1 MNLGRE
7 EVRIMSKFWN
17 FIKNAATEISEE
29 SIELRIEGDIVSSDD
44 SWIYEWF
51 GIPVASPNTFR
62 NELSQY
68 KGKDITVWIDSYG
81 GDVFAGAGIYNA
93 LKEHDGKVTVKV
105 DGKAMSAASV
115 IAMAGDE
122 ILMSPVSIMMIHNPL
137 SYASGYAS
145 DLRKQADVLDTV
157 KETIL
162 NAYAAKV
169 KMPRHK
175 ISEMMDNE
183 TYMDAN
189 TAVKEGFAD
198 GILYQDSNEP
208 SKVVNFAFNKLSIQ
222 NCANEAFKQFIKIE
236 AQQLCL
242 SKPLKNEKEETILEI
257 KNVEDLKKE
266 YPELVQQVENAAKD
280 SGRVEERDRL
290 KAIDEIGN
298 NLDPELVNKAK
309 YIEPMNAEKLAF
321 EAIKNDVARGQNF
334 INARI
339 TEIQN
344 SKVNDVAANNET
356 TPSNAEDEKKI
367 AESIANAINK
377 KRGTK

>member
-1 MNLGRE
+1 M
-7 EVRIMSKFWN
+7 IKFWN
-17 FIKNAATEISEE
+17 FIKNAATETSDE

-93 LKEHDGKVTVKV
+93 LKEHDGKVTVKI

-122 ILMSPVSIMMIHNPL
+122 IIMSPVGIMMIHNPL

-145 DLRKQADVLDTV
+145 DLRKTADVLDTV

-162 NAYAAKV
+162 NAYVSKV
-169 KMPRHK
+169 KKSRNE

-189 TAVKEGFAD
+189 TALKEGFVD

-208 SKVVNFAFNKLSIQ
+208 AKIVNFAFNKLSIQ
-222 NCANEAFKQFIKIE
+222 NCANEAFKKFLTIE
-236 AQQLCL
+236 AQQ
-242 SKPLKNEKEETILEI
+242 STNKNKGNHKEEETVEI
-257 KNVEDLKKE
+257 KNVEDLKKA
-266 YPELVQQVENAAKD
+266 YPELVQQVENTAAENARTD
-280 SGRVEERDRL
+280 ERDRL
-290 KAIDEIGN
+290 KAIDEISN
-298 NLDPELVNKAK
+298 NLNPELVNKAK

-321 EAIKNDVARGQNF
+321 EAIKADAANGQNF
-334 INARI
+334 LNTRKKEIIKATDTVE
-339 TEIQN
+339 TE
-344 SKVNDVAANNET
+344 T
-356 TPSNAEDEKKI
+356 EDEK
-367 AESIANAINK
+367 AEENAIIQNMAALAK
-377 KRGTK
+377 KMRGGK